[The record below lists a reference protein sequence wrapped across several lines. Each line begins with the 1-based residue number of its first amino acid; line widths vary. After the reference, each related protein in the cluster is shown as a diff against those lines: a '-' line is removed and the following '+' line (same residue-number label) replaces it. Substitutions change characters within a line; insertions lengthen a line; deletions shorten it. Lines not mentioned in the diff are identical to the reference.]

1 MYKQHFQNAFQ
12 TGKRTI
18 ANIWNHATK
27 FAGDIDYS
35 MKVGKRLFA
44 ALDPLLQ
51 NSGFGQTSRAIVSG
65 FGQYEKGRDEVI
77 GYNNQVQGTLNRLRR
92 NVPELEI
99 D

>member
-12 TGKRTI
+12 TGKRTLGH
-18 ANIWNHATK
+18 IWNTATK

-44 ALDPLLQ
+44 ALEPLL
-51 NSGFGQTSRAIVSG
+51 SDAGFGQTSRAIVQG
-65 FGQYEKGRDEVI
+65 FGQYERGRDEVI
-77 GYNNQVQGTLNRLRR
+77 GLDNKVQGTLNRLRR

>member
-1 MYKQHFQNAFQ
+1 MYKQHFQNAFEK
-12 TGKRTI
+12 GKRTLGH
-18 ANIWNHATK
+18 IWNTATK

-51 NSGFGQTSRAIVSG
+51 DFGATQTSRAIVQG
-65 FGQYEKGRDEVI
+65 FGAFERGRDEVI
-77 GYNNQVQGTLNRLRR
+77 GLDNKVQGTLNRLRR